1 MSTSSPA
8 PGIPAERI
16 LATLSNEYATIWLEL
31 DRSANGP
38 RLVVHSLRDH
48 GQIELD
54 PMALSL
60 LCSADDEV
68 LALLADIA
76 RDGGGRREFHAW
88 MAQQRARRA
97 LLDRGLAGYDDER
110 TDDGR

>member
-1 MSTSSPA
+1 MSIGSP
-8 PGIPAERI
+8 PPNVPRERV

-31 DRSANGP
+31 DRSANGA
-38 RLVVHSLRDH
+38 RLIVHSLRDH

-76 RDGGGRREFHAW
+76 RDSGGRREFHAW
-88 MAQQRARRA
+88 MAEQRERRR
-97 LLDRGLAGYDDER
+97 LQVENGSGSERGE
-110 TDDGR
+110 